1 MSSVEKSIKRSVKR
15 EVKKTVKNNSIAFVI
30 ALVFFIVFLAA
41 GFISAKIIT
50 RNDGFVLNDTNK
62 DMTIEIGG
70 DYEEKGAELIV
81 FGRDVSNLVK
91 TVQYDADGDVV
102 DKIDT
107 NAGANYD
114 IVYSVDTESASDFF
128 VKLFIP
134 KYKDYKQVRHITVK

>member
-70 DYEEKGAELIV
+70 VYEEKGAELII
-81 FGRDVSNLVK
+81 FGKNVSTLVNTSK
-91 TVQYDADGDVV
+91 YNADGDAVE
-102 DKIDT
+102 DIDT
-107 NAGANYD
+107 TVSAEYD
-114 IVYSVDTESASDFF
+114 IVYTVDTESASGFF